1 MLSPLDYLRHILDET
16 EYLMVERQGVTKE
29 QFLEDKRLQ
38 IITDFFSENDIYYGV
53 INDYK
58 IKNKRI

>member
-1 MLSPLDYLRHILDET
+1 
-16 EYLMVERQGVTKE
+16 MVERQGLTRE

-53 INDYK
+53 MNDYK